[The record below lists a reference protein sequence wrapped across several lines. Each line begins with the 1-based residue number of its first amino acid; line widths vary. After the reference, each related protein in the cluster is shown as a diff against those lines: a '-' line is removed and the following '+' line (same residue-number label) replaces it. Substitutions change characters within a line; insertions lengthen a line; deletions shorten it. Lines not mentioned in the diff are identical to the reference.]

1 MHNFLI
7 WLLEKKEGALEIAFL
22 NVFHILYLAI
32 ILACSIGLAFYLKS
46 HSEKSEPVLRKLA
59 YALVAVYVADV
70 FLQPFVSGADDFTMN
85 IDKLPFH
92 LCTVLCP
99 IVAFVQFNKK
109 FEKFIEP
116 VAFLAV
122 AAPLMYLVYP
132 GSAIGEI
139 SPFCYKI
146 LQTFIYHGILLAWA
160 ICTLASG
167 KFTPKFKNCYKP
179 LVLLA
184 ILAVWATFGNFAY
197 NTAYAGGDG
206 NHHYDWLF
214 LTGSSFGMS
223 PYVMPFLSIAA
234 IYGTTLCVYGL
245 YFAWVKIWAKH
256 EAKKAVKEVVNK

>member
-7 WLLEKKEGALEIAFL
+7 HLLEKKEEPFEIAFL
-22 NVFHILYLAI
+22 NVFHILYFAI
-32 ILACSIGLAFYLKS
+32 ILAFSIGLAFYIRK
-46 HSEKSEPVLRKLA
+46 HSDKTESVLR
-59 YALVAVYVADV
+59 ALTYSLIVVYVADI
-70 FLQPFVSGADDFTMN
+70 FLQPFVSSDFTMN

-99 IVAFVQFNKK
+99 ISAFVQFNKK
-109 FEKFIEP
+109 FEKFAEP
-116 VAFLAV
+116 VAFLA
-122 AAPLMYLVYP
+122 AAASIMYIVYP

-146 LQTFIYHGILLAWA
+146 LQTFIFHGILLAWA

-179 LVLLA
+179 LILLA

-223 PYVMPFLSIAA
+223 PYIMPFLSIAA
-234 IYGTTLCVYGL
+234 IYGTTLCVYGI
-245 YFAWVKIWAKH
+245 YFGWVKIMAKMTANKAIK
-256 EAKKAVKEVVNK
+256 EAATK

>member
-7 WLLEKKEGALEIAFL
+7 HLLEKKEEPFEIAFL
-22 NVFHILYLAI
+22 NVFHILYFAI
-32 ILACSIGLAFYLKS
+32 ILAFSIGLAFYIRN
-46 HSEKSEPVLRKLA
+46 HSDKTESVLR
-59 YALVAVYVADV
+59 ALSYSLIVVYIADI
-70 FLQPFVSGADDFTMN
+70 FLQPFVSSDFTMN

-99 IVAFVQFNKK
+99 ISAFVQFNKK
-109 FEKFIEP
+109 FEKFAEP
-116 VAFLAV
+116 VAFLA
-122 AAPLMYLVYP
+122 AAASIMYIVYP

-179 LVLLA
+179 LILLA

-223 PYVMPFLSIAA
+223 PYIMPFLSIAA
-234 IYGTTLCVYGL
+234 IYGTTLCVYGI
-245 YFAWVKIWAKH
+245 YFGWIKIMAKMTANKAIK
-256 EAKKAVKEVVNK
+256 EAATK

>member
-7 WLLEKKEGALEIAFL
+7 HLLEKKEEPFEIAFL
-22 NVFHILYLAI
+22 NVFHILYFAI
-32 ILACSIGLAFYLKS
+32 ILAFSIGLAFYIRK
-46 HSEKSEPVLRKLA
+46 HSGKTESVLR
-59 YALVAVYVADV
+59 ALTYSLIVVYVADI
-70 FLQPFVSGADDFTMN
+70 FLQPFVSSDFTMN

-99 IVAFVQFNKK
+99 ISAFVQFNKK
-109 FEKFIEP
+109 FEKFAEP
-116 VAFLAV
+116 VAFLA
-122 AAPLMYLVYP
+122 AAASIMYIVYP

-146 LQTFIYHGILLAWA
+146 LQTFIFHGILLAWA

-179 LVLLA
+179 LILLA

-223 PYVMPFLSIAA
+223 PYIMPFLSIAA
-234 IYGTTLCVYGL
+234 IYGTTLCVYGI
-245 YFAWVKIWAKH
+245 YFGWVKIMAKMTANKAIK
-256 EAKKAVKEVVNK
+256 EAATK

>member
-7 WLLEKKEGALEIAFL
+7 KLLEKKTEPFEIAFL
-22 NVFHILYLAI
+22 NVFHILFFVI
-32 ILACSIGLAFYLKS
+32 ILDFAISLAFHVKK
-46 HSEKSEPVLRKLA
+46 HPEKSESTLRILA
-59 YALVAVYVADV
+59 YTLIGIYVADI
-70 FLQPFVSGADDFTMN
+70 FLQPFVSSDFTMN

-99 IVAFVQFNKK
+99 IAAFVQFNKK
-109 FEKFIEP
+109 FERFAEP

-122 AAPLMYLVYP
+122 AASLMYIVYP
-132 GSAIGEI
+132 GNAIGEI

-146 LQTFIYHGILLAWA
+146 LQTFIYHGVLLSWA
-160 ICTLASG
+160 VATLASG

-179 LVLLA
+179 LILLA

-223 PYVMPFLSIAA
+223 PYIMPFLSIAA
-234 IYGTTLCVYGL
+234 IYGTTLCVYGI
-245 YFAWVKIWAKH
+245 YFGWVKIMAKVTANKAIK
-256 EAKKAVKEVVNK
+256 EAATK

>member
-7 WLLEKKEGALEIAFL
+7 HLLEKKEEPFEIAFL
-22 NVFHILYLAI
+22 NVFHILYLLI
-32 ILACSIGLAFYLKS
+32 ILSLSIGLAFYLRK
-46 HSEKSEPVLRKLA
+46 HPERSEATLRKLT
-59 YALVAVYVADV
+59 YALVIVYVADI
-70 FLQPFVSGADDFTMN
+70 FLQPFVSSDFTMN

-109 FEKFIEP
+109 FERFIEP

-122 AAPLMYLVYP
+122 TAPLMYLVYP

-146 LQTFIYHGILLAWA
+146 LQTFVYHGLLLAWA
-160 ICTLASG
+160 ICTVSSG

-179 LVLLA
+179 LVLLV

-223 PYVMPFLSIAA
+223 PYIMPFLSIAA
-234 IYGTTLCVYGL
+234 IYGTTLCVYGI
-245 YFAWVKIWAKH
+245 YFGWIKIMAKMTASKAIK
-256 EAKKAVKEVVNK
+256 EAATK